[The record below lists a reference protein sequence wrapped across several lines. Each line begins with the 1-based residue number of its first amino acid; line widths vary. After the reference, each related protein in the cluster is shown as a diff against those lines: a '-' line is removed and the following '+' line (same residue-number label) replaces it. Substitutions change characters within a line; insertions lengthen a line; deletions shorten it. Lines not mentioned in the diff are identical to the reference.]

1 LFFYVLIFFSSSR
14 IKNTKTILRAYL
26 HDIDG
31 VYRRLST
38 AKNYSSNIK
47 HEIFCGT
54 GFYKRQEKNHQEKKK
69 DELPPAIGKNDI
81 NKNVSFLLTF
91 YL

>member
-1 LFFYVLIFFSSSR
+1 MCDSE
-14 IKNTKTILRAYL
+14 
-26 HDIDG
+26 G

-38 AKNYSSNIK
+38 AKNTAKINK

-54 GFYKRQEKNHQEKKK
+54 GFYKRREKNHQEKKK

-81 NKNVSFLLTF
+81 NKKVSFLLTF